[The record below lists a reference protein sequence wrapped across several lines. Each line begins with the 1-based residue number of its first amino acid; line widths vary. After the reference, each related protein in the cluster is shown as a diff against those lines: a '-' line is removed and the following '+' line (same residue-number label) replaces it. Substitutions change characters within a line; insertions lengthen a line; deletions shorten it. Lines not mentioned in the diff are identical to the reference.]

1 VTQTGRFRDVLLGVW
16 REACRHIEISGS
28 LGSMARMLAHA
39 MPLAVL
45 AVREFDVARGW
56 LHTVAAAPPVASDSA
71 AVRAVPTAVEL
82 KRWLAWCRLG
92 EVGHRPGRVTRPPG
106 WAAMIPGPADRSALI
121 GPLTGGEGPMGV
133 AVVIAP
139 PGVSFE
145 PSHVQMLRALLEPL
159 ATALEN
165 DRRVRELKAMRET
178 AEADRQSLLVRLGR
192 RTPGDTIVGGGTG
205 LRLVMERVGEVARTD
220 VPVLILG
227 EPGSGKEVIA
237 RAVHAA
243 SARASGP
250 FIRVNCG
257 AIPPAQVEV
266 HLFGATLDAGSG
278 AEEHHGWLHRATGG
292 TVFLDEIGALPWAVQ
307 ERLLHVLAQGQADP
321 RAAAGATTI
330 DVRVVAASDQDLA
343 SLVRE
348 GRFRQDLWYRL
359 AAFPILLPP
368 LRERQE
374 DIPALARHFA
384 QRAALRF
391 GLPLRMPSA
400 DDLTLL
406 MGYSWPG
413 NARELGAVIDRAALL
428 SRGERLEIARAL
440 GGAAEAPGATAP
452 AGRAAS
458 LGPLASLDEAM
469 RHHIEAALA
478 LTEGRIEGPQ
488 GAARLLKI
496 NPHTLRARMR
506 KLRID
511 WGHFRSLRDP
521 AEPR

>member
-1 VTQTGRFRDVLLGVW
+1 
-16 REACRHIEISGS
+16 
-28 LGSMARMLAHA
+28 
-39 MPLAVL
+39 
-45 AVREFDVARGW
+45 
-56 LHTVAAAPPVASDSA
+56 
-71 AVRAVPTAVEL
+71 
-82 KRWLAWCRLG
+82 
-92 EVGHRPGRVTRPPG
+92 
-106 WAAMIPGPADRSALI
+106 
-121 GPLTGGEGPMGV
+121 
-133 AVVIAP
+133 
-139 PGVSFE
+139 
-145 PSHVQMLRALLEPL
+145 
-159 ATALEN
+159 
-165 DRRVRELKAMRET
+165 
-178 AEADRQSLLVRLGR
+178 
-192 RTPGDTIVGGGTG
+192 
-205 LRLVMERVGEVARTD
+205 
-220 VPVLILG
+220 VLILG

-266 HLFGATLDAGSG
+266 HLFGATLDAGSS

-440 GGAAEAPGATAP
+440 GGAAESPGGTAP
-452 AGRAAS
+452 AGRAVS
-458 LGPLASLDEAM
+458 LGPLASLDEAI

>member
-1 VTQTGRFRDVLLGVW
+1 MTQTGRFRDVLLGVW

-28 LGSMARMLAHA
+28 LGSMARMLAHS

-56 LHTVAAAPPVASDSA
+56 LHTVAAAPPAAPDSA

-92 EVGHRPGRVTRPPG
+92 EVGHRPGRMAHPAA

-121 GPLTGGEGPMGV
+121 GPLTSGEGPMGV

-139 PGVSFE
+139 PGVAFE
-145 PSHVQMLRALLEPL
+145 PSHAQMLRALLEPL

-165 DRRVRELKAMRET
+165 DRRVRELKALREA

-192 RTPGDTIVGGGTG
+192 RTPGDTIVGTGTG
-205 LRLVMERVGEVARTD
+205 LRLVMGRVAEVARTD

-243 SARASGP
+243 SARAAGP

-266 HLFGATLDAGSG
+266 HLFGPVLGAGHDV
-278 AEEHHGWLHRATGG
+278 EEHHGWLHRATGG
-292 TVFLDEIGALPWAVQ
+292 TVFLDEIGELPGAVQ
-307 ERLLHVLAQGQADP
+307 ERLLRVLAEKPADS
-321 RAAAGATTI
+321 RAAAATTI

-440 GGAAEAPGATAP
+440 GGAAEAPGATAL

-458 LGPLASLDEAM
+458 LGPLASLDEAI

-521 AEPR
+521 AAPR